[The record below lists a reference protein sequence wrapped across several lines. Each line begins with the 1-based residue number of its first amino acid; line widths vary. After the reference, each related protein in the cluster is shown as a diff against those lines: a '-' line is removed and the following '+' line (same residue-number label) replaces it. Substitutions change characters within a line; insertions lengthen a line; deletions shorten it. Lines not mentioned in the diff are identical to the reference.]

1 MQDLK
6 LKFKGGRDYIH
17 GPDIFNVMYKQFEDD
32 YNIKPSKSKLL
43 SRKMA
48 KKQLGFTTK
57 KIKNRPFFSVFEA
70 GNKSENIIY
79 YLYELDEKINES
91 IDYDE
96 DDIVDNAIFNYS
108 GKEAKIEAYERY
120 TISEIS
126 VALLKKLCTESVSN
140 SVKWIFV
147 EMELTDSI
155 SLYTKDHLKIT
166 IEKNL
171 GTKMVVAS
179 IHMNENKIGTIKF
192 SSK

>member
-6 LKFKGGRDYIH
+6 LKFKGERDYIH

-32 YNIKPSKSKLL
+32 YNIRPSKSKLL

-57 KIKNRPFFSVFEA
+57 KIENHPFFSVFEA
-70 GNKSENIIY
+70 ANKSEKIIY

-91 IDYDE
+91 IYYDE

-108 GKEAKIEAYERY
+108 GKEAKILAYERY

-140 SVKWIFV
+140 SVKWIFI
-147 EMELTDSI
+147 EMELTNSI
-155 SLYTKDHLKIT
+155 SLYTKDCLKIT

-179 IHMNENKIGTIKF
+179 IHVNENKIGTIKF